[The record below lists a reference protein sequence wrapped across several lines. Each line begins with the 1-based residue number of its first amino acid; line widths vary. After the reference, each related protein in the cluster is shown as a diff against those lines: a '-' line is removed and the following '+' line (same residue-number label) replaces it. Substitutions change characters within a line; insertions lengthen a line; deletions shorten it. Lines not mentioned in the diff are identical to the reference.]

1 MYDLIQYFKASDGT
15 EIEYADLGGN
25 GPVLLFIPG
34 YSLAADLVLPF
45 LSRFRD
51 AFRCVTMT
59 LRGFGG
65 TTPATKGS
73 EAKGEISL
81 AQAARDIRELMALLD
96 LKDVIVVGYSMG
108 THVAFSYIRLFGC
121 ENIARLVILDMTPKL
136 INDDTWNRGLYQGHY
151 TEERFRADLEA
162 MQTDY
167 QKDFNNYFFY
177 QACVPHTREE
187 ARDYIFTEEMQSAV
201 DAYAA
206 TYGVPGL
213 TGSTLTYLAPERW
226 SLYRTYW
233 AEMCVHDF
241 RDMLKDITVPT
252 GILHAMPGSIYDIRT
267 AEYLEEHIPEARR
280 YPIENAVHV
289 SVTRANGADTM
300 KQLYAFLAEYPLSS
314 AGT

>member
-1 MYDLIQYFKASDGT
+1 MQNLIRYFKVSDGT

-25 GPVLLFIPG
+25 GPVLLLIPG
-34 YSLAADLVLPF
+34 YSLATDLILPF
-45 LSRFRD
+45 LSRFSDR
-51 AFRCVTMT
+51 FRCVTLT

-65 TTPATKGS
+65 TTPATRGS
-73 EAKGEISL
+73 EAKGEITL
-81 AQAARDIRELMALLD
+81 AQAARDVKELMAHLGLQ
-96 LKDVIVVGYSMG
+96 DVIVMGYSMG
-108 THVAFSYIRLFGC
+108 THVAFSYIRQFGC

-136 INDDTWNRGLYQGHY
+136 INDDTWQYGLYQGHY
-151 TEERFRADLEA
+151 TEARCQADLAA

-177 QACVPHTREE
+177 QACVQHTREDV
-187 ARDYIFTEEMQSAV
+187 RDYVFTPEIQSAV

-213 TGSTLTYLAPERW
+213 TGSALTYLAPERW

-233 AEMCVHDF
+233 AEMCRQDY
-241 RDMLKDITVPT
+241 RDMLRDITVPT

-267 AEYLEEHIPEARR
+267 AEYLEENIPDAKR

-289 SVTRANGADTM
+289 SVTRANAGDTIR
-300 KQLYAFLAEYPLSS
+300 QFNAFLADHPLAS
-314 AGT
+314 ADR

>member
-1 MYDLIQYFKASDGT
+1 MHEMIRYFKAADGA

-25 GPVLLFIPG
+25 GPTLLFIPG

-45 LSRFRD
+45 LSRLKDR
-51 AFRCVTMT
+51 FRCVTLT

-73 EAKGEISL
+73 EKTGEITL
-81 AQAARDIRELMALLD
+81 AQAARDVRELMALLG
-96 LKDVIVVGYSMG
+96 LKDVIAVGYSMG
-108 THVAFSYIRLFGC
+108 THVAFSYVRQFGC

-136 INDDTWNRGLYQGHY
+136 INDDTWKYGLYQGHY
-151 TEERFRADLEA
+151 TRERYEADLAA

-177 QACVPHTREE
+177 QASVPHTREE
-187 ARDYIFTEEMQSAV
+187 ARDYVFTEEMRSAI
-201 DAYAA
+201 DAFAE

-226 SLYRTYW
+226 PLYRTYW
-233 AEMCVHDF
+233 AEMCTCDF

-252 GILHAMPGSIYDIRT
+252 GIFHAVPGSIYDVHT
-267 AEYLEEHIPEARR
+267 AEYLEENIPVSRR
-280 YPIENAVHV
+280 YPIQNAVHV
-289 SVTRANGADTM
+289 SVTRANAADTLE
-300 KQLYAFLAEYPLSS
+300 QLSAFLADFPLNP
-314 AGT
+314 ADG